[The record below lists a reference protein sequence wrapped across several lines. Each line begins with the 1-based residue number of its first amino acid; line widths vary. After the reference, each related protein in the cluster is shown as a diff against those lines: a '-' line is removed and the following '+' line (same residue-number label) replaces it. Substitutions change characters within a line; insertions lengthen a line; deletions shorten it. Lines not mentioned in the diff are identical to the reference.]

1 LLLSQDL
8 KKVQPWNQAAARCVW
23 KKEQETD
30 AGGWQVDAWRA
41 GTIQVHSAASSFR
54 PHSSFV
60 RQKVAALSSLR
71 EASVAPSRKSKRFW
85 IWLAAAVVV
94 VVALLGIGAARL
106 TRGSGIDLNKLA
118 KVTRADV
125 ARSVV
130 ATGKIQPIT
139 KVEVKS
145 KASGIVEKLYV
156 DINNQVHKGQ
166 QLAQLDQQEI
176 VAQVEAQRAQLAAA
190 EANVSTYQA
199 NIEQDK
205 VNAAAPDLPMY
216 KATLDRNL
224 EMQKLGIV
232 SRQALDDAN
241 KDYLAALTRRDSAKA
256 QIGVDAARLKQA
268 RAQVLQAQASL
279 KQLEEQL
286 SYTTIVAP
294 MDGVILSRD
303 VEIGDAVS
311 SILVLGS
318 TATLVMTE
326 GDINQVYVQGKVDEA
341 DIAHVYMSQPARIKV
356 ESFRDRVFNGKV
368 TKIAPLGVEKDNVT
382 TFEVRVSIDNPGG
395 ELKANMTANA
405 EIILDEHKG
414 VLTVPESAVI
424 YDSQKKATVEVP
436 DKKQK
441 EGKRKVP
448 VTVGL
453 SNGSVTEIL
462 SGLKEGDS
470 VVLQQ

>member
-1 LLLSQDL
+1 LDLFLLGCG
-8 KKVQPWNQAAARCVW
+8 WNLGRGRCSV
-23 KKEQETD
+23 
-30 AGGWQVDAWRA
+30 
-41 GTIQVHSAASSFR
+41 AAS
-54 PHSSFV
+54 
-60 RQKVAALSSLR
+60 K
-71 EASVAPSRKSKRFW
+71 KSKRFW
-85 IWLAAAVVV
+85 IWIVVAVVV
-94 VVALLGIGAARL
+94 VIVGGGVALARMVS
-106 TRGSGIDLNKLA
+106 GSSIDPNKLA
-118 KVTRADV
+118 KVAKGDV

-145 KASGIVEKLYV
+145 KASGIVEKLFV
-156 DINNQVHKGQ
+156 DINNKVRKGDP
-166 QLAQLDQQEI
+166 LAELDQQEI
-176 VAQVEAQRAQLAAA
+176 LAQVEAQKAQLVAAQ
-190 EANVSTYQA
+190 ANVGTYEA

-216 KATLDRNL
+216 KTTLDRNMQ
-224 EMQKLGIV
+224 MQKEGVV
-232 SRQALDDAN
+232 SQQALDNAN
-241 KDYLAALTRRDSAKA
+241 KDYLAALNKRDGAKA
-256 QIGVDAARLKQA
+256 QIGVDMAKLKQA
-268 RAQVLQAQASL
+268 QAQVLQSQASL

-294 MDGVILSRD
+294 MDGVVLSRD

-326 GDINQVYVQGKVDEA
+326 GDTSQVYVKGKVDEA
-341 DIAHVYMSQPARIKV
+341 DIAHVYMNQPARIKV
-356 ESFRDRVFNGKV
+356 ESFRDRIFNGRV

-405 EIILDEHKG
+405 EILLDEHKG
-414 VLTVPESAVI
+414 VLTVPENAVM
-424 YDSQKKATVEVP
+424 YDGQKNASIEIP
-436 DKKQK
+436 DKGQK
-441 EGKRKVP
+441 EGKRKIAVK
-448 VTVGL
+448 VGL

-462 SGLKEGDS
+462 SGLKEGDQ

>member
-1 LLLSQDL
+1 
-8 KKVQPWNQAAARCVW
+8 
-23 KKEQETD
+23 
-30 AGGWQVDAWRA
+30 
-41 GTIQVHSAASSFR
+41 
-54 PHSSFV
+54 
-60 RQKVAALSSLR
+60 
-71 EASVAPSRKSKRFW
+71 
-85 IWLAAAVVV
+85 VVV
-94 VVALLGIGAARL
+94 IVGGGVALARMVS
-106 TRGSGIDLNKLA
+106 GSSIDPNKLA
-118 KVTRADV
+118 KVGKGDV

-145 KASGIVEKLYV
+145 KASGIVEKLFV
-156 DINNQVHKGQ
+156 DINNKVRKGDP
-166 QLAQLDQQEI
+166 LAELDQQEI
-176 VAQVEAQRAQLAAA
+176 LAQVEAQKAQLVAAQ
-190 EANVSTYQA
+190 ANVGTYEA

-216 KATLDRNL
+216 KTTLDRNMQ
-224 EMQKLGIV
+224 MQKEGVV
-232 SRQALDDAN
+232 SQQALDNAN
-241 KDYLAALTRRDSAKA
+241 KDYLAALNKRDGAKA
-256 QIGVDAARLKQA
+256 QIGVDIAKLKQA
-268 RAQVLQAQASL
+268 QAQVLQSQASL

-326 GDINQVYVQGKVDEA
+326 GDTSQVYVKGKVDEA
-341 DIAHVYMSQPARIKV
+341 DIAHVYMNQPARIKV
-356 ESFRDRVFNGKV
+356 ESFRDRIFNGRV

-405 EIILDEHKG
+405 EILLDEHKG
-414 VLTVPESAVI
+414 VLTVPENAVM
-424 YDSQKKATVEVP
+424 YDGQKNASVEIP
-436 DKKQK
+436 DKSQK
-441 EGKRKVP
+441 EGKRKIP
-448 VTVGL
+448 VKVGL
-453 SNGSVTEIL
+453 SNGSVTEVL
-462 SGLKEGDS
+462 NGLKEGDQ

>member
-1 LLLSQDL
+1 M
-8 KKVQPWNQAAARCVW
+8 AA
-23 KKEQETD
+23 
-30 AGGWQVDAWRA
+30 
-41 GTIQVHSAASSFR
+41 
-54 PHSSFV
+54 
-60 RQKVAALSSLR
+60 
-71 EASVAPSRKSKRFW
+71 SRKSKKFW
-85 IWLAAAVVV
+85 IWLIAGIVV
-94 VVALLGIGAARL
+94 VVALLGFGWARMVS
-106 TRGSGIDLNKLA
+106 GSSLDPNKLA
-118 KVTRADV
+118 KVTRGDV

-145 KASGIVEKLYV
+145 KASGIVEKLFV

-176 VAQVEAQRAQLAAA
+176 VAQVDAQRAQLGAA
-190 EANVSTYQA
+190 EANVATYEA

-224 EMQKLGIV
+224 EMQKEGIV
-232 SRQALDDAN
+232 SRQALD
-241 KDYLAALTRRDSAKA
+241 SKA

-268 RAQVLQAQASL
+268 RAQVQQAQAGL

-326 GDINQVYVQGKVDEA
+326 GDINEVYVQGKVDEA
-341 DIAHVYMSQPARIKV
+341 DIAHVYMAQPARIKV
-356 ESFRDRVFNGKV
+356 ESFRDRVFDGKV

-382 TFEVRVSIDNPGG
+382 TFEVRVSINNPGG

-414 VLTVPESAVI
+414 VLMVPESAVM
-424 YDSQKKATVEVP
+424 YDNQKKASVEIP
-436 DKKQK
+436 DKNQK

-453 SNGSVTEIL
+453 SNGSVTEVL
-462 SGLKEGDS
+462 SGLKEGDQ

>member
-1 LLLSQDL
+1 MVRWCRLS
-8 KKVQPWNQAAARCVW
+8 NRIRAAAPATVSGCRRVS
-23 KKEQETD
+23 
-30 AGGWQVDAWRA
+30 GG
-41 GTIQVHSAASSFR
+41 
-54 PHSSFV
+54 
-60 RQKVAALSSLR
+60 
-71 EASVAPSRKSKRFW
+71 SVAGARKSKKFW
-85 IWLAAAVVV
+85 IWIGAGAILLLTVAG
-94 VVALLGIGAARL
+94 VALTRL
-106 TRGSGIDLNKLA
+106 VKGSDVDPNRLA
-118 KVTRADV
+118 KVTRGDV
-125 ARSVV
+125 AKSVV

-156 DINNQVHKGQ
+156 DINNHVTKGQ

-176 VAQVEAQRAQLAAA
+176 LAQVDAQRAQLASA
-190 EANVSTYQA
+190 EANVTSFEA

-224 EMQKLGIV
+224 EMKKDGIV
-232 SRQALDDAN
+232 SQQTLDDTN
-241 KDYLAALTRRDSAKA
+241 KEYLAALTRRDSARA
-256 QIGVDAARLKQA
+256 QIGVDTAKLKQA
-268 RAQVLQAQASL
+268 KAQVLQSKASL
-279 KQLEEQL
+279 QQLEEQL

-341 DIAHVYMSQPARIKV
+341 DIAHVYMGQPARIKV
-356 ESFRDRVFNGKV
+356 ESFRDRVFTGKV

-405 EIILDEHKG
+405 EILLDEHKG
-414 VLTVPESAVI
+414 VLTVPENAVS
-424 YDSQKKATVEVP
+424 YDNQKNASVQVP
-436 DKKQK
+436 DSKQK
-441 EGKRKVP
+441 DGTRKVP

-462 SGLKEGDS
+462 SGLKEGDQ
-470 VVLQQ
+470 VVLMQ

>member
-1 LLLSQDL
+1 
-8 KKVQPWNQAAARCVW
+8 
-23 KKEQETD
+23 
-30 AGGWQVDAWRA
+30 
-41 GTIQVHSAASSFR
+41 
-54 PHSSFV
+54 
-60 RQKVAALSSLR
+60 VAA
-71 EASVAPSRKSKRFW
+71 SRKSKRFW
-85 IWLAAAVVV
+85 IWI
-94 VVALLGIGAARL
+94 GIGVVLVVGFAGFAL
-106 TRGSGIDLNKLA
+106 TRLVKGTQIDLNRIA
-118 KVTRADV
+118 TVTRGDV

-145 KASGIVEKLYV
+145 KASGIVEKLFV
-156 DINNQVHKGQ
+156 DINNHVKKGQ

-176 VAQVEAQRAQLAAA
+176 QAEVDAQRAQLGSA

-199 NIEQDK
+199 NIVQDR

-216 KATLDRNL
+216 KATLDRNIA
-224 EMQKLGIV
+224 MQKEGIV

-241 KDYLAALTRRDSAKA
+241 KDYLAALTRRDSSKA
-256 QIGVDAARLKQA
+256 QIGVDNAKLKQA
-268 RAQVLQAQASL
+268 RAQVQQSQASL

-318 TATLVMTE
+318 TATLIMTE
-326 GDINQVYVQGKVDEA
+326 GDTTQVYVQGKVDEA
-341 DIAHVYMSQPARIKV
+341 DIAHVYMGQPARIKV
-356 ESFRDRVFNGKV
+356 ESFRDRVFGGKV

-414 VLTVPESAVI
+414 VLQVPENAVI
-424 YDSQKKATVEVP
+424 YDNRKNAFVEVP
-436 DKKQK
+436 DKSQK
-441 EGKRKVP
+441 DGTRKLP
-448 VTVGL
+448 ITVGL
-453 SNGSVTEIL
+453 SNGSVTEIV
-462 SGLKEGDS
+462 SGLKEGDQ

>member
-1 LLLSQDL
+1 
-8 KKVQPWNQAAARCVW
+8 VAAR
-23 KKEQETD
+23 KK
-30 AGGWQVDAWRA
+30 RR
-41 GTIQVHSAASSFR
+41 I
-54 PHSSFV
+54 
-60 RQKVAALSSLR
+60 
-71 EASVAPSRKSKRFW
+71 W
-85 IWLAAAVVV
+85 IWVVAILFVVV
-94 VVALLGIGAARL
+94 CAAGVAVARMVSG
-106 TRGSGIDLNKLA
+106 GSIDPNKIA
-118 KVTRADV
+118 KVTRGDV

-145 KASGIVEKLYV
+145 KASGIVEKLFV
-156 DINNQVHKGQ
+156 DINDRVHKGQ

-176 VAQVEAQRAQLAAA
+176 VAQVEAQRAQLAAS
-190 EANVSTYQA
+190 EANVGTFEA

-216 KATLDRNL
+216 KLTLDRDT
-224 EMQKLGIV
+224 EMLKAGIMAK
-232 SRQALDDAN
+232 QAVDDAN
-241 KDYLAALTRRDSAKA
+241 RDYLAALTKRDSARA
-256 QIGVDAARLKQA
+256 QIGVDTAKLKQA
-268 RAQVLQAQASL
+268 RAQVLQSQASL

-318 TATLVMTE
+318 TATLIMTE
-326 GDINQVYVQGKVDEA
+326 GDTTQVYVQGKVDEA
-341 DIAHVYMSQPARIKV
+341 DIAHVYMNQPARIKV
-356 ESFRDRVFNGKV
+356 ESFRDRVFNGRV

-405 EIILDEHKG
+405 EILMDEHKG
-414 VLTVPESAVI
+414 VLSVPENAVM
-424 YDSQKKATVEVP
+424 YDNQKNAAVQVP
-436 DKKQK
+436 DKSQK
-441 EGKRKVP
+441 DGLRKVA
-448 VTVGL
+448 VKVGL
-453 SNGSVTEIL
+453 SDGSKTEIL
-462 SGLKEGDS
+462 SGLKEGDQ

>member
-1 LLLSQDL
+1 M
-8 KKVQPWNQAAARCVW
+8 AA
-23 KKEQETD
+23 
-30 AGGWQVDAWRA
+30 
-41 GTIQVHSAASSFR
+41 
-54 PHSSFV
+54 
-60 RQKVAALSSLR
+60 
-71 EASVAPSRKSKRFW
+71 SRKSKKFW
-85 IWLAAAVVV
+85 IWLSVILLVVLL
-94 VVALLGIGAARL
+94 LLGFGLARMVS
-106 TRGSGIDLNKLA
+106 GSSLDPNKIA
-118 KVTRADV
+118 KVTRGDV

-176 VAQVEAQRAQLAAA
+176 VAQVDAQRAQLAAA
-190 EANVSTYQA
+190 EANVATYEA
-199 NIEQDK
+199 NIAQDK
-205 VNAAAPDLPMY
+205 VNANAPDLPMY

-224 EMQKLGIV
+224 EMQKQGIV

-241 KDYLAALTRRDSAKA
+241 KDYLAALTRRDNSKA
-256 QIGVDAARLKQA
+256 QIGVDSARLKQA
-268 RAQVLQAQASL
+268 RAQVQQAQAGL

-326 GDINQVYVQGKVDEA
+326 GDINEVYVQGKVDEA
-341 DIAHVYMSQPARIKV
+341 DIAHVYMAQPARIKV

-382 TFEVRVSIDNPGG
+382 TFEVRVSINNPGG

-414 VLTVPESAVI
+414 VLMVPESAVM
-424 YDSQKKATVEVP
+424 YDNQKKATVEIP

-462 SGLKEGDS
+462 SGLKEGDQ